1 MDMESAAN
9 NQDQIMQDIKT
20 APGWH
25 SLLRG
30 TKLLSMLERD
40 GNNFD
45 LLRLCAALAVMF
57 GHSFWLQ
64 PAHGRLEPILQHTGL
79 EYSGSLAV
87 YTFFLISG
95 ILVSASYERQQSL
108 GRFVLLR
115 LARIYPA
122 LIACVFLT
130 TFLLYPLL
138 STGGFANALLG
149 QEARDYFFK
158 NVGLFWGIK
167 WTLPHVFEHNAIK
180 GVVNGS
186 LWTLPLELMCYLM
199 VVAAGLVAAYTSRL
213 RLVALLATLG
223 VGIAYLASHSSN
235 YELLRSIVNKPT
247 GYSFYAPPFFMAGML
262 LYAFRD
268 RVIVSWPIGI
278 ALAIAYMAGRHSAIA
293 APLFYLSFVYV
304 LLCLSGDRMLRRI
317 RLGNDYSYGVYLWA
331 FPIQQIVAAYAPGMD
346 NLMGL
351 AISIPLTI
359 VVAALSWHIVEKP
372 SIGLARRLTV
382 SRPVV
387 SGDKRHATL

>member
-1 MDMESAAN
+1 MSAAN
-9 NQDQIMQDIKT
+9 NQDQNMQDSV
-20 APGWH
+20 AAFRWH
-25 SLLRG
+25 NLLRG
-30 TKLLSMLERD
+30 TKLSFILDRD

-64 PAHGRLEPILQHTGL
+64 PAHGRIEPILQHTGL

-95 ILVSASYERQQSL
+95 MLVSASYERQQSL
-108 GRFVLLR
+108 IRFVPLR

-130 TFLLYPLL
+130 AFLLYPLL
-138 STGGFANALLG
+138 STGSFASAVLG
-149 QEARDYFFK
+149 EETRDYFFK
-158 NVGLFWGIK
+158 NVGLFWGIQ
-167 WTLPHVFEHNAIK
+167 WTLPHIFEHNAIK
-180 GVVNGS
+180 SVVNGS

-199 VVAAGLVAAYTSRL
+199 VVGAGLISAYSSRL
-213 RLVALLATLG
+213 RLVALLAILG
-223 VGIAYLASHSSN
+223 AGIAYLATHTSN

-268 RVIVSWPIGI
+268 RVIVSWRIGI
-278 ALAIAYMAGRHSAIA
+278 ILALAYVAGRHSAIA
-293 APLFYLSFVYV
+293 APLFHLAFAYV
-304 LLCLSGDRMLRRI
+304 LLCLSGDRILRRI
-317 RLGNDYSYGVYLWA
+317 RLRNDYSYGVYLWA
-331 FPIQQIVAAYAPGMD
+331 FPIQQIVAAYAPEMD
-346 NLMGL
+346 NLVGL
-351 AISIPLTI
+351 TIAIPLTF
-359 VVAALSWHIVEKP
+359 AAAVLSWHLVEKP
-372 SIGLARRLTV
+372 SIRFARRHAF

-387 SGDKRHATL
+387 LSDKRSATL

>member
-1 MDMESAAN
+1 
-9 NQDQIMQDIKT
+9 MQDVKT
-20 APGWH
+20 SPGWH
-25 SLLRG
+25 GLLRG
-30 TKLLSMLERD
+30 TRLSSILERD

-64 PAHGRLEPILQHTGL
+64 PAHGRTEPILTHTGL

-87 YTFFLISG
+87 YTFFVISG
-95 ILVSASYERQQSL
+95 MLVSASYQRQRSL
-108 GRFVLLR
+108 GRFVPLR

-130 TFLLYPLL
+130 TFVLYPIL
-138 STGGFANALLG
+138 STGGMVNALLSG
-149 QEARDYFFK
+149 EAKEYFFM
-158 NVGLFWGIK
+158 NVGLFWGIQ
-167 WTLPHVFEHNAIK
+167 WTLPHIFEHNAIK

-199 VVAAGLVAAYTSRL
+199 VIAAGLMSAYSSRL
-213 RLVALLATLG
+213 RLVALLAVIG
-223 VGIAYLASHSSN
+223 AGIAYLASHTSN

-262 LYAFRD
+262 LYAVRD
-268 RVIVSWPIGI
+268 RVIVSWPVGI
-278 ALAIAYMAGRHSAIA
+278 ALAIAYIAGRHSALA
-293 APLFYLSFVYV
+293 APLFYLAFVYV

-317 RLGNDYSYGVYLWA
+317 RLVNDYSYGVYLWA
-331 FPIQQIVAAYAPGMD
+331 FPIQQIVAAYAPEMD
-346 NLMGL
+346 NLVGL

-359 VVAALSWHIVEKP
+359 IAAALSWHIVEKP
-372 SIGLARRLTV
+372 SIRLARRLAT
-382 SRPVV
+382 SLSAA
-387 SGDKRHATL
+387 SGGKRNPAAL